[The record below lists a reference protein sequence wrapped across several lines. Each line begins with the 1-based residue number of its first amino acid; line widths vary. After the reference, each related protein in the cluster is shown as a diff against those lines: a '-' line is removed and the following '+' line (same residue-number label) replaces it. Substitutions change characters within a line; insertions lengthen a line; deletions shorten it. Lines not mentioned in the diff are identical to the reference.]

1 MTVRKDDAPAAAH
14 GIDPQRHQA
23 DALGYEV
30 FINHALRLLGWH
42 LWQLAWRKCM
52 AAPTSP
58 IVYVKICY

>member
-1 MTVRKDDAPAAAH
+1 
-14 GIDPQRHQA
+14 
-23 DALGYEV
+23 
-30 FINHALRLLGWH
+30 LLGWH